1 MIHAGEHALRAA
13 ATRTTLLI
21 FNNAGKPRLTKFYS
35 PSSPKTRSAIL
46 QRIYTL
52 VSARDDSLCNFV
64 ELPSGFGFSSAA
76 DAGVEADDGGLGGPT
91 GAASEME
98 DLRVVYRHYATLYF
112 AFVVD
117 QSESELGIL
126 DLIQVFVESLDRCF
140 ENVCELDLIF
150 HFDEVHT
157 LLNCIIIGGLV
168 LDTSL
173 ESIQQTFRAQQ
184 QAKKASQNG
193 SGLGGISG
201 LKDAAG
207 LLGGEWD
214 RLGFAGLGR
223 RGR

>member
-1 MIHAGEHALRAA
+1 MRATSVLRQTTGPPRAD
-13 ATRTTLLI
+13 ATA
-21 FNNAGKPRLTKFYS
+21 FAPHQ

-126 DLIQVFVESLDRCF
+126 DLIQVRDFGFFASV
-140 ENVCELDLIF
+140 
-150 HFDEVHT
+150 
-157 LLNCIIIGGLV
+157 LLHAC
-168 LDTSL
+168 TWS
-173 ESIQQTFRAQQ
+173 
-184 QAKKASQNG
+184 
-193 SGLGGISG
+193 
-201 LKDAAG
+201 
-207 LLGGEWD
+207 
-214 RLGFAGLGR
+214 
-223 RGR
+223 